1 LEFGYWNFLG
11 PCLLVLGI
19 FLVKTTAK
27 ALKKVKHPIFPQET
41 FIPSRVLFKKGGLAD
56 LAKEAAELGT
66 HGMVIHGA
74 SFEKSGF
81 KDKVVNDF
89 KKAGLAV
96 EFLCRLQGEP
106 TLEEISEA
114 ITRGRKAKIQ
124 WIAGIGGGSVL
135 DIAKAAA
142 GLFHAKEKPSYYQE
156 GGALT
161 EAGIPFIAVPTTAGS
176 GSEGS
181 LNSVIINPE
190 KKVKVS
196 IRHKNFLARK
206 VLLDPDLLKSLPF
219 SVMCHSGMDAWV
231 QAYESFISKHATWF
245 SESFALKAIQLISRH
260 LVPALNASR
269 PAKTGEPRP
278 VFQAGRDEDLEGLM
292 LGSFFSG
299 LAFSHSR
306 LGVIHGIAH
315 PLGVLYNVPHGLIC
329 SVCFAPSIKLNLE
342 AMGNQK
348 YSIMSQ
354 AVGMDLLQKVHEL
367 QKTLKIVSPF
377 KGKPL
382 LEKEKIVRE
391 TLCSGS
397 TAANPKTITR
407 EDVEYI
413 LKEIF

>member
-1 LEFGYWNFLG
+1 MN
-11 PCLLVLGI
+11 
-19 FLVKTTAK
+19 
-27 ALKKVKHPIFPQET
+27 PIFPQET
-41 FIPSRVLFKKGGLAD
+41 FIPSKVLFKKGGLTD
-56 LAKEAAELGT
+56 IVKETAELGT
-66 HGMVIHGA
+66 RGMIVHGA
-74 SFEKSGF
+74 SFEKNDL
-81 KDKVVNDF
+81 KDKTANDF
-89 KKAGLAV
+89 KKAGISA
-96 EFLCRLQGEP
+96 EFFCRPQGEP
-106 TLEEISEA
+106 TLAEISA
-114 ITRGRKAKIQ
+114 VIARGRDAKIQ

-135 DIAKAAA
+135 DLAKAAA
-142 GLFHAKEKPSYYQE
+142 GLFHSKEKPSYYQE

-161 EAGIPFIAVPTTAGS
+161 EPGIPFIAVPTTAGS
-176 GSEGS
+176 GSEAT

-190 KKVKVS
+190 KKVKLS

-206 VLLDPDLLKSLPF
+206 VLLDPDLLKSLSF
-219 SVMCHSGMDAWV
+219 LVMCHSGMDAWV

-260 LVPALNASR
+260 LAPALNAR
-269 PAKTGEPRP
+269 
-278 VFQAGRDEDLEGLM
+278 RDEDLEGLM

-306 LGVIHGIAH
+306 LGVIHGVAH
-315 PLGVLYNVPHGLIC
+315 PLGILYNVPHGLIC

-348 YSIMSQ
+348 YAIMSQ

-367 QKTLKIVSPF
+367 QKTLKIISPF

-382 LEKEKIVRE
+382 LEKEKIIRE
-391 TLCSGS
+391 TLSSGS

-413 LKEIF
+413 LNEIF